1 MQDFKYYAPTEVV
14 FGKDAEEH
22 LVEMINKYGG
32 KIIIWEDLGEECNIP
47 IWCQTIKPKK
57 KISVSG
63 YKNTKKILVLG
74 YKIKEKISVS
84 GYKNTKKI
92 SVSGYKIER

>member
-1 MQDFKYYAPTEVV
+1 M
-14 FGKDAEEH
+14 
-22 LVEMINKYGG
+22 
-32 KIIIWEDLGEECNIP
+32 GEECNIP

-84 GYKNTKKI
+84 GYKIEKKI
-92 SVSGYKIER
+92 LVSGDFPVYLHQKQVYVGKNIQAQDLQQT